1 MPAEFIDLLGLP
13 ELEIGHSKKVLF
25 TSDHFHTWVHGD
37 YPGTKGPM
45 HKHTADQQ
53 FYCVKGECTF
63 HFPDGSSR
71 RLTPGMLV
79 TIPAGQLYQLD
90 NTGDEY
96 MILLGARAEAAAKP
110 RFTGDEQ
117 VVTVSDYALRNLDK
131 INAPEEKKARAR
143 VRLMSPQEKETPMRT
158 SSSSLLLPLLTF
170 LVLVVYVCARCHA
183 PDKSRDD
190 DRVPE

>member
-1 MPAEFIDLLGLP
+1 MAAEFIDILKEP

-53 FYCVKGECTF
+53 FYCIQGQCTF
-63 HFPDGSSR
+63 HFPDGTSR
-71 RLTPGMLV
+71 PLNPGMLV

-96 MILLGARAEAAAKP
+96 MILLGARAEPAGNP
-110 RFTGDEQ
+110 RFSATDKEVGHGDF
-117 VVTVSDYALRNLDK
+117 ALKQLDRIK
-131 INAPEEKKARAR
+131 APEEKKARAR
-143 VRLMSPQEKETPMRT
+143 Q
-158 SSSSLLLPLLTF
+158 
-170 LVLVVYVCARCHA
+170 A
-183 PDKSRDD
+183 PPR
-190 DRVPE
+190 